1 MAEEKVGINKTKRK
15 RENTV
20 QSDNSDDNIN
30 NDLGRQNNC
39 CNTDDDDEKKRRAKQ
54 QDSSSQIDES
64 TTIDDLSAMDAS
76 TYLAWVNRQAESLP
90 NVFVAAEEDDVN
102 QSSRS
107 LTTSVTNDAPTTEK
121 KEKEAPINGSMAT
134 LQVLLSKRMG
144 IYPPPS
150 VRHLPSHFTSDVVLL
165 EDCNELA
172 AKSELAAAVSIN
184 KDDNNK
190 QLPPINNSSTTKT
203 WISTTIFNF
212 SNLRTYL
219 EHEHAKIK
227 QSSSNNI
234 NLIRKIAVPKM
245 KDRASWHIFCLGKDE
260 AYGNVGG
267 YYEEVDGNNGDVDK
281 DAAAQKQQ
289 QHLPTATSSYNPNL
303 IPSHGYKPTT
313 SLLLQFDQV
322 LTRKLFHHHVQYLCE
337 WKCSLTKQRALWIYA
352 LLGNMEK
359 PWHREECCG
368 VRKVLRECCD
378 RRWRLVLPPST
389 DIGEVTLGSTGNDKR
404 EEAAAAA
411 TVNNAKA
418 ATSCWEELALL
429 NTLIAIT
436 GIYYE
441 QGSHA
446 SGDGYDSLFNVRDTA
461 TTASTTA
468 LAAAVSEK

>member
-1 MAEEKVGINKTKRK
+1 MMMDEEKVGINKTKRK

-20 QSDNSDDNIN
+20 QSESDDDNNN

-39 CNTDDDDEKKRRAKQ
+39 NTDDDDEEKRRNTLQ
-54 QDSSSQIDES
+54 QDSSRQIDES

-90 NVFVAAEEDDVN
+90 NVFVAAKESGVN

-107 LTTSVTNDAPTTEK
+107 LTASKDVDIQTTEK

-134 LQVLLSKRMG
+134 LHVLLSKRME

-150 VRHLPSHFTSDVVLL
+150 VRHLPPNDFSNSDLVLL

-184 KDDNNK
+184 KDDNK
-190 QLPPINNSSTTKT
+190 QLPPINSSSSTKA
-203 WISTTIFNF
+203 WISTTISNF

-267 YYEEVDGNNGDVDK
+267 YYEEEDDDNNGDVNK
-281 DAAAQKQQ
+281 DAAAQNQQ
-289 QHLPTATSSYNPNL
+289 QHPPTATSSYNPNL

-352 LLGNMEK
+352 LLANMEK

-378 RRWRLVLPPST
+378 RRWRLVLPC
-389 DIGEVTLGSTGNDKR
+389 VTGNDKR
-404 EEAAAAA
+404 EEAAASA

-446 SGDGYDSLFNVRDTA
+446 SGDGYDSLFSVRDTA
-461 TTASTTA
+461 ATASTTA
-468 LAAAVSEK
+468 VVEEATTTKS